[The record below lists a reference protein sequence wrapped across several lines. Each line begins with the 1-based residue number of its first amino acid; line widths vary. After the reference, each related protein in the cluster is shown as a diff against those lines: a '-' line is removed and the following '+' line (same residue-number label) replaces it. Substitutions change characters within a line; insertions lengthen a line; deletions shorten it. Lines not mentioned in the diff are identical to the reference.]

1 MIDKVDDSR
10 WLRRS
15 CWEAG
20 VLAGRL
26 VSTSRCY
33 SGEGCPLE
41 VSHQLLCLIK
51 TGLVAGPEICDD
63 VVSLL
68 LKVGDTSG
76 LKLPEAGKGGEG
88 VVGGG
93 GGGGRGL

>member
-1 MIDKVDDSR
+1 
-10 WLRRS
+10 
-15 CWEAG
+15 
-20 VLAGRL
+20 
-26 VSTSRCY
+26 
-33 SGEGCPLE
+33 
-41 VSHQLLCLIK
+41 
-51 TGLVAGPEICDD
+51 VAGPEICDD